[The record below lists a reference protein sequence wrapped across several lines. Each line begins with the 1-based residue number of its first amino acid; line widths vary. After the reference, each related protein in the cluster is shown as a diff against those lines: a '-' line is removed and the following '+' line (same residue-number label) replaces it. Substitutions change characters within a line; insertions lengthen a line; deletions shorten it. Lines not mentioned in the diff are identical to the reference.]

1 MMIVVTLDV
10 IVVIVDTGARNLLY
24 LYLLTVASQN
34 HQMLMSQSHA
44 TVSLMMNRKKFLAL
58 MTMNRRLLTITVKVK
73 IV

>member
-1 MMIVVTLDV
+1 MIVVTLDV

>member
-1 MMIVVTLDV
+1 MIVVTLDV
-10 IVVIVDTGARNLLY
+10 VVIVDTGARNLLY

-34 HQMLMSQSHA
+34 HRMLMSQSHA

-58 MTMNRRLLTITVKVK
+58 MMMNRRLLTITVKVK